1 MALVVSAGGALPT
14 VVLALASHA
23 FAAPLALLLGLEKRA
38 GRGVV
43 VVGVVV
49 VVVLVVMVV
58 SGGCDC
64 DCGWWQCHWRVVQ
77 CGWRK
82 MVATT
87 VVLLI
92 AAVAS
97 SPRFASLS
105 VGLSKISDI
114 YRSKTIHFF
123 CFSFVMQM
131 DRTIDIYLRLQHPH
145 PSITYLLVA
154 STGIGIVAIP
164 HAQGTQRT
172 LEVGRAGDGVHL
184 ARIAGVYVHAAGLA
198 LGTGLQR
205 IGPLFPA
212 LFLPR
217 F

>member
-49 VVVLVVMVV
+49 VVVLLVMVV

-123 CFSFVMQM
+123 
-131 DRTIDIYLRLQHPH
+131 
-145 PSITYLLVA
+145 
-154 STGIGIVAIP
+154 
-164 HAQGTQRT
+164 
-172 LEVGRAGDGVHL
+172 
-184 ARIAGVYVHAAGLA
+184 
-198 LGTGLQR
+198 
-205 IGPLFPA
+205 
-212 LFLPR
+212 
-217 F
+217 

>member
-43 VVGVVV
+43 VVGVVVVV

-105 VGLSKISDI
+105 VGLSKISGI

-123 CFSFVMQM
+123 
-131 DRTIDIYLRLQHPH
+131 
-145 PSITYLLVA
+145 
-154 STGIGIVAIP
+154 
-164 HAQGTQRT
+164 
-172 LEVGRAGDGVHL
+172 
-184 ARIAGVYVHAAGLA
+184 
-198 LGTGLQR
+198 
-205 IGPLFPA
+205 
-212 LFLPR
+212 
-217 F
+217 